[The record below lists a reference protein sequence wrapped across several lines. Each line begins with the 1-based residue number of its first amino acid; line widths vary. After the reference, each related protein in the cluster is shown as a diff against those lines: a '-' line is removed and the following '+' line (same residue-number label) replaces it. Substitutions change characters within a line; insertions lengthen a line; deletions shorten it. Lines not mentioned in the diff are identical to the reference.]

1 MVQPSLA
8 PHPSLHSA
16 HKKLE
21 RDMVKAYLRY
31 DFASSYGV
39 VTSAANPEFDASG
52 KRLISSS
59 LENISIWNIKQGELV
74 RRRCERER
82 GQGAAPAQPAAAA
95 WRRRP
100 ANRMRPPPIADLDP
114 AAFTGEHVDGL
125 SRRGHH
131 HR

>member
-1 MVQPSLA
+1 
-8 PHPSLHSA
+8 
-16 HKKLE
+16 
-21 RDMVKAYLRY
+21 MVKAYLRY

-59 LENISIWNIKQGELV
+59 LENLSIWNIKQGELV
-74 RRRCERER
+74 RHSCERGR
-82 GQGAAPAQPAAAA
+82 GQGAAPAPQPPLCMETALNIPCA
-95 WRRRP
+95 
-100 ANRMRPPPIADLDP
+100 PPPPSADLDP
-114 AAFTGEHVDGL
+114 AAFPGEHVDWL